1 MTANSGN
8 PEKQGPRPVEMLGGV
23 EAIRKRPGMYIG
35 DLGRSGAA
43 HLIALTAEV
52 LAALTINREAGPV
65 FSHHAFLHFTLNGND
80 ATVVIDAHPSDAPDL
95 AAREDQL
102 VANRDKLRPD
112 DMTLNRVGPN
122 CLAPLSVL
130 RALSHRLFISRHMDG
145 QTKPILVEDGGLPA
159 AIPVSEKGLL
169 VAARFTF
176 SDVPDSSDLTAD
188 YLEGYLQGYP
198 IARGLVLR
206 DCRVADA

>member
-1 MTANSGN
+1 
-8 PEKQGPRPVEMLGGV
+8 MLGGV
-23 EAIRKRPGMYIG
+23 EAIGKRPGMHIG

-43 HLIALTAEV
+43 HLVA
-52 LAALTINREAGPV
+52 LAAEMLASLTINRDTSPV
-65 FSHHAFLHFTLNGND
+65 FSYHAFLHVTLDGDD
-80 ATVVIDAHPSDAPDL
+80 AVVVIDAHPGDAPDL
-95 AAREDQL
+95 AMREDQL
-102 VANRDKLRPD
+102 VSNRDKFTPN
-112 DMTLNRVGPN
+112 DMKLNRGGPN
-122 CLAPLSVL
+122 CLAPLPVL
-130 RALSHRLFISRHMDG
+130 RALTHRLHISRHMDG

-176 SDVPDSSDLTAD
+176 SDVPDSSDLTSD